1 MPNYCLVLIG
11 CITASFIWNKY
22 RGYSKFFND
31 FDRDFSWLISSVRN
45 FWDNKREVTLI
56 GIIIDK

>member
-11 CITASFIWNKY
+11 CITASFIWKKY

-31 FDRDFSWLISSVRN
+31 FDRDFL
-45 FWDNKREVTLI
+45 
-56 GIIIDK
+56 G